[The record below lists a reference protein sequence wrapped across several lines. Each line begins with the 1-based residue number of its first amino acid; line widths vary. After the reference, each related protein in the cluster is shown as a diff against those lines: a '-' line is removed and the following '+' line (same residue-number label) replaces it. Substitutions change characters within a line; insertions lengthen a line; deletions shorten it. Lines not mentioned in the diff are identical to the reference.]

1 MIKLLAQQTEAGHAL
16 VIAGLAEDEL
26 QKLLLSAMRALS
38 NNMAERILTATD
50 PSVRSRL
57 KSTLHLLSI

>member
-38 NNMAERILTATD
+38 NNMAEPNL
-50 PSVRSRL
+50 
-57 KSTLHLLSI
+57 